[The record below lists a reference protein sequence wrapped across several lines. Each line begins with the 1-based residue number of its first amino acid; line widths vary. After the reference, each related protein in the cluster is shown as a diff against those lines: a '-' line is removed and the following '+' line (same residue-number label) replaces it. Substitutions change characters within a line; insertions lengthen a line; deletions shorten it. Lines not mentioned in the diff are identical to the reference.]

1 MRIRVQHEI
10 RFRFEVPVKSLVRLL
25 RLTPRNH
32 EGQHVASWR
41 IDVETDCR
49 LPVSEDAFGNL
60 VHVLNG
66 DGQVEVCSL
75 DVSGEVE
82 TFDTGGVL
90 RGTLERFPP
99 ELYLRDT
106 PLTAA
111 DPALRR
117 FADAAVS
124 EAEGPLAELHALLET
139 MDRDFERLPGTAPPQ
154 ASTGK
159 TLEHKRGTAVDLAH
173 VFVAAA
179 RHRSIPARFV
189 SGYVPEA
196 STEFGEAGI
205 DVRVMT
211 PPHAWAEAHV
221 PLLGWVG
228 FDPSKGICPQDA
240 HVRLA
245 IGLDRLDAAPVRAA
259 RQGVGH
265 EFLETRLQVTAAKD
279 RARP

>member
-32 EGQHVASWR
+32 EGQYVSSWR

-49 LPVSEDAFGNL
+49 LPVSEDAFGNIM
-60 VHVLNG
+60 HVLNG
-66 DGQVEVCSL
+66 DGLAEGFSL
-75 DVSGEVE
+75 QVSGEVE

-111 DPALRR
+111 DLALRS

-124 EAEGPLAELHALLET
+124 GTEGPLAQLHALLET
-139 MDRDFERLPGTAPPQ
+139 IDDGFERLPGTATPQ
-154 ASTGK
+154 ANASQ
-159 TLEHKRGTAVDLAH
+159 TLEGKRGTAVDLAH
-173 VFVAAA
+173 VFIAAT
-179 RHRSIPARFV
+179 RHLGIPARFV
-189 SGYVPEA
+189 GGYVPEA
-196 STEFGEAGI
+196 SREFGDAEV
-205 DVRVMT
+205 DVRVMP

-221 PLLGWVG
+221 PMLGWVG

-240 HVRLA
+240 HVRVA

-265 EFLETRLQVTAAKD
+265 EFVETRLKVTGAKD